1 VQLTWPAPLPAHGAV
16 RLRPFRDSDLPLIA
30 ELAHDPYVPT
40 IGTVPNPYTDEAGLA
55 YLARQHQRLTD
66 GTGWSFAIAAAADD
80 RAVGGIGLWIR
91 DLGAGRAT
99 AGYVVAPGERG
110 RGFATDAL
118 RALIDFAWTLPD
130 LHRVELYI
138 EEWNIGSL
146 RVAAGAG
153 FTHEGVLRSHQEI
166 GGTRRDMLL
175 FAAVRGER

>member
-16 RLRPFRDSDLPLIA
+16 RLRPFRDSDLP
-30 ELAHDPYVPT
+30 
-40 IGTVPNPYTDEAGLA
+40 
-55 YLARQHQRLTD
+55 
-66 GTGWSFAIAAAADD
+66 
-80 RAVGGIGLWIR
+80 
-91 DLGAGRAT
+91 
-99 AGYVVAPGERG
+99 
-110 RGFATDAL
+110 
-118 RALIDFAWTLPD
+118 LIDFAWTLPD

>member
-1 VQLTWPAPLPAHGAV
+1 MT
-16 RLRPFRDSDLPLIA
+16 
-30 ELAHDPYVPT
+30 
-40 IGTVPNPYTDEAGLA
+40 
-55 YLARQHQRLTD
+55 AR
-66 GTGWSFAIAAAADD
+66 WAASACGSATSE
-80 RAVGGIGLWIR
+80 R
-91 DLGAGRAT
+91 AGRPPDT
-99 AGYVVAPGERG
+99 WSPPGERG

-118 RALIDFAWTLPD
+118 RSLIDFAWTLPD